1 MIKFFIVI
9 GRKCFSNYVAQS
21 NYWIIQ
27 TKLLTALFKN
37 NIGKEKKY
45 VDQIKKISM
54 RFISKEDLG

>member
-9 GRKCFSNYVAQS
+9 GRKCYVAQS

-54 RFISKEDLG
+54 RLICKEDLG